1 MAVGTVNVQVE
12 YYNLFIGCGG
22 TGLEILKEVKSFAQK
37 IGQVDH
43 YAFLAL
49 DTDIPRDADKLYPL
63 TRAETLDLSGGGGF
77 EAKDLIQSNSH
88 LRAPTDYLS
97 EWFPL
102 DLSDKNVSPPR
113 IGQGCYTHAF
123 LGRLSL
129 FHSLNDVVN
138 KLDSAIE
145 NLIRQYQQPGT
156 QAGQANLNVFVV
168 SGLGG
173 GTGSGIFL
181 DLARI
186 VRHKYSQKV
195 QNVIGIF
202 TEGTLYVPLQPSS
215 QLQNRVLANTAR
227 SLIELFWHNC
237 EQVSVAYPGQGL
249 KEVKVPQPFNI
260 CLFFQNVN
268 SNNRFAKL
276 EEIYE
281 IAAHSAFFVS
291 NSYHYLKNI
300 LNLHTEGENLKKF
313 LSSSGVNW
321 LYYPKSDMRYLAT
334 CGTAIEM
341 LDNFLRKTEEPDM
354 LKRVTDFLTKNG
366 MNEES
371 DQYNQIQ
378 DYLRGQ
384 GSFAPPEPEDFIA
397 EDKKITPSIQL
408 EDGFQNIDKELA
420 KIRDSIGVL
429 TTQDT
434 SAGQSPTRVQG
445 GTAKAFIQEKTRVI
459 QEEANRLLEE
469 EGAGTTLDFLD
480 KIDIRFEGFKNEME
494 NEIKGEQEK
503 IDWKNTVTQEME
515 DFKGKYQ
522 KFVKHPDF
530 QVKLRNYWN
539 AEVNAIVKTATR
551 SVLTELKETALKTLK
566 ARFKDLLSMASKAKS
581 NLEHDYSN
589 WRANMK
595 QETGAECMLKALI
608 LEEMD
613 KIYDALR
620 KEHLNNT
627 GSQALRFPK
636 EINQKLA
643 QAKNENDILKTA
655 IDYGNSL
662 FPIIEK
668 MGLLGSYRECYPGTS
683 AEDISE
689 EGKGR
694 LKSLIETT
702 FKRTAVWWQLKGETE
717 RQNRSGAVMVP
728 GSYVGNQCQMQP
740 QFQELMDT
748 ALQEFRQT
756 ITAEPTIEPRP
767 QDDFLCISAVEC
779 MRPPKELSSW
789 DHLVQALRSE
799 VSSGEWPIFSDK
811 RLLFNWKAYI
821 QLIEQGKKIQDLE
834 NIKYNVL
841 QAYYLGILSVE
852 EKDLLSINAL
862 KFTNKPG
869 NLKSEQKGDI
879 YYYCF
884 YPPYPNIITLA
895 EKLVDNENKNLDD
908 ALSEEIK
915 LKLRGA
921 RDSERLSSIISLVTN
936 LINDIRANETLRRPE
951 AITYAT
957 QLRNLIQLL
966 VQREFRD
973 RGKGI
978 PSEIKELLDNL

>member
-1 MAVGTVNVQVE
+1 MAVGNVNVQEE

-63 TRAETLDLSGGGGF
+63 TPAETLDLSGGGF
-77 EAKDLIQSNSH
+77 EARDLIQSNSH
-88 LRAPTDYLS
+88 LRAPEDYLS

-102 DLSDKNVSPPR
+102 DLSDKNVKLPR
-113 IGQGCYTHAF
+113 IVGGCYTHAF

-138 KLDSAIE
+138 KLDSALE
-145 NLIRQYQQPGT
+145 NLNTQYQQPGT
-156 QAGQANLNVFVV
+156 QAGEAKVNVFVV

-186 VRHKYSQKV
+186 VRHKYPRKKV
-195 QNVIGIF
+195 EKVIGIF

-249 KEVKVPQPFNI
+249 KEVKVSQPFDI

-276 EEIYE
+276 KEIYE

-291 NSYHYLKNI
+291 NSYHYLQNI
-300 LNLHTEGENLKKF
+300 LNLHTEDEKLKKF
-313 LSSSGVNW
+313 LSSSGANW
-321 LYYPKSDMRYLAT
+321 LYYPKSNMRYLAT

-341 LDNFLRKTEEPDM
+341 LDNFLRTPEEPVM
-354 LKRVTDFLTKNG
+354 RKRVQDFLTNNG

-371 DQYNQIQ
+371 DQNNQIQ
-378 DYLRGQ
+378 DYLRGP
-384 GSFAPPEPEDFIA
+384 GSFASPEPEDFIA
-397 EDKKITPSIQL
+397 EDKRITPSIQL

-420 KIRDSIGVL
+420 KIRDSIGV
-429 TTQDT
+429 
-434 SAGQSPTRVQG
+434 
-445 GTAKAFIQEKTRVI
+445 TAKEFIQEKTRVI
-459 QEEANRLLEE
+459 QVEANRLLEE
-469 EGAGTTLDFLD
+469 EGAGTALDFLD
-480 KIDIRFEGFKNEME
+480 KIDIRFGGFKNEME

-503 IDWKNTVTQEME
+503 IDWKNTVTQEVKE
-515 DFKGKYQ
+515 LKGKYQ

-551 SVLTELKETALKTLK
+551 SVLTELQETALKTLK
-566 ARFKDLLSMASKAKS
+566 ARFTALLDMASKAKN

-595 QETGAECMLKALI
+595 QETGAECMLKALT

-613 KIYDALR
+613 KIYAALR

-636 EINQKLA
+636 EINQKLS

-779 MRPPKELSSW
+779 MRSPKELSSW

-799 VSSGEWPIFSDK
+799 VSSGVLPIFSDK
-811 RLLFNWKAYI
+811 RLLFNWEAYI
-821 QLIEQGKKIQDLE
+821 QLIEQEKTIQDLE

-852 EKDLLSINAL
+852 GRDLLSINAL
-862 KFTNKPG
+862 KFTNKPEK
-869 NLKSEQKGDI
+869 LKSEKKGDI
-879 YYYCF
+879 YYYYF

-895 EKLVDNENKNLDD
+895 EKLVDNENRNLDD
-908 ALSEEIK
+908 ALLEEIK
-915 LKLRGA
+915 LKLIGA
-921 RDSERLSSIISLVTN
+921 SDSEKLSSIISLVTH
-936 LINDIRANETLRRPE
+936 LINDIRANEAIGRPE

-966 VQREFRD
+966 VQREFMDPGR
-973 RGKGI
+973 GI
-978 PSEIKELLDNL
+978 PSEIRELLNNL